1 MERENLSFSVYVS
14 YLKKIKIFENCF
26 FFLRF
31 KLFERDAAAND
42 YFIATYI
49 EIRSHLEEI
58 LKVPL
63 LSPYIQ
69 LQKSWDQF
77 EKRQHY
83 R

>member
-1 MERENLSFSVYVS
+1 MVHIF
-14 YLKKIKIFENCF
+14 KKIKLFDNCF
-26 FFLRF
+26 VFFCF

-69 LQKSWDQF
+69 LQKSRDQF